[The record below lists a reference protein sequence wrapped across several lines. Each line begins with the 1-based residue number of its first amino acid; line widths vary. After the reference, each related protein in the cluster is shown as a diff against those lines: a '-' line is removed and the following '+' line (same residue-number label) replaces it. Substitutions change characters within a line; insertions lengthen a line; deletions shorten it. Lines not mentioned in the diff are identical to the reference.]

1 MTAQVIAV
9 DFGERRIPNGEYR
22 CCILAAESDGQQI
35 EWRMQAIDGPCHEL
49 QFSTATDDRDG
60 ELAELLEA
68 LGMEVRSSKGKVDL
82 GELVWA
88 GVNHL
93 RGRWMVPILQ
103 VVGEGASIRMASR
116 LIAPRIRRPHRMR
129 NRTTADEQEKI
140 CLECSQRFRG
150 YLMAERMKSDEDFT
164 ACH

>member
-22 CCILAAESDGQQI
+22 CCILAAESDGQRI

-49 QFSTATDDRDG
+49 RFSTATDDRDG

-82 GELVWA
+82 GELV
-88 GVNHL
+88 GREVNHL
-93 RGRWMVPILQ
+93 RGRWMVRILQ

-116 LIAPRIRRPHRMR
+116 LIAPGFAARIGCENEDDLLMSRKKSAS
-129 NRTTADEQEKI
+129 NAVKDSADI
-140 CLECSQRFRG
+140 
-150 YLMAERMKSDEDFT
+150 
-164 ACH
+164 

>member
-22 CCILAAESDGQQI
+22 CRILAAESDGQRI

-49 QFSTATDDRDG
+49 RFSTATDDRDG

-82 GELVWA
+82 GELV
-88 GVNHL
+88 
-93 RGRWMVPILQ
+93 GR
-103 VVGEGASIRMASR
+103 E
-116 LIAPRIRRPHRMR
+116 LIIFVEDGWFEYFKSSEKAPLSGWLI
-129 NRTTADEQEKI
+129 
-140 CLECSQRFRG
+140 G
-150 YLMAERMKSDEDFT
+150 
-164 ACH
+164 